1 MDRTHITLV
10 NLLGVSIV
18 AFVVPFVLGFF
29 PRVRIPSVTL
39 ELVAG
44 IILGPDVLGWLFPG
58 PVVSIMASIGV
69 AFLLF
74 LAGLELDLN
83 VLKGAPLVRGSLTFI
98 LSFAL
103 AFGLMTPLGAMG
115 IVISPLLV
123 SITLSAT
130 SVGIL
135 VPVLRDTGHLD
146 TKVGHFTI
154 SGGSAAEVATIGLLG
169 VFFAGREKSATVS
182 ALLLVVV
189 AVLAIL
195 LLAALR
201 YTLRWTPGQRIFDKL
216 DESSAQARV
225 RFAVMILLAA
235 ATLAMQFGFEGIL
248 GTFVAGIVVGIVVRG
263 DRFEHA
269 LRAKLRVL
277 GFGLFVPAFFVTSG
291 LRFDLDQIT
300 GLAQIGRAGMFLVA
314 MVVCRLIPV
323 VLYRPY
329 LTWRECIAS
338 GLLQSTNL
346 SFIVVAVAVGRE
358 LGRLKEVNGSALI
371 LAGLASA
378 LVLPAIATM
387 LLGGTKAGA
396 AADKNAEEAL
406 QESA

>member
-1 MDRTHITLV
+1 MHITLV
-10 NLLGVSIV
+10 NLLGVAMV
-18 AFVVPFVLGFF
+18 AFWVPFILGFF

-44 IILGPDVLGWLFPG
+44 IILGPAVLGWIEPG
-58 PVVSIMASIGV
+58 PVVSILASIGV

-83 VLKGAPLVRGSLTFI
+83 LLKGAPLVRGSLSAM

-103 AFGLMTPLGAMG
+103 ALILMTPLGASG
-115 IVISPLLV
+115 FILSPLLLA
-123 SITLSAT
+123 IALSAT

-146 TKVGHFTI
+146 TAVGHFTI
-154 SGGSAAEVATIGLLG
+154 SGASVAEIVTIGMLG
-169 VFFAGREKSATVS
+169 VFFAGNESSAAVS

-189 AVLAIL
+189 AILAVL

-201 YTLRWTPGQRIFDKL
+201 YVVNWTPGRRILDKL
-216 DESSAQARV
+216 DESSAQVRV
-225 RFAVMILLAA
+225 RFAVMILVAA
-235 ATLAMQFGFEGIL
+235 AALAMQFGFEGIL
-248 GTFVAGIVVGIVVRG
+248 GTFVAGIVVSIVVRG
-263 DRFEHA
+263 DRFEQT
-269 LRAKLRVL
+269 LRAKLKVI

-291 LRFDLDQIT
+291 LRFELNRIA
-300 GLAQIGRAGMFLVA
+300 GFAEIGRAALFFVA
-314 MVVCRLIPV
+314 LIAVRTIPA

-329 LTWRECIAS
+329 LTWRECLAS

-346 SFIVVAVAVGRE
+346 SFIVVAVTVGTE
-358 LGRLKEVNGSALI
+358 LGRLREVNGSALI

-378 LVLPAIATM
+378 LFLPAIATT
-387 LLGGTKAGA
+387 LLGGAHEVEA
-396 AADKNAEEAL
+396 NAEAHEVFMNGV
-406 QESA
+406 